1 MSLFVKVIFFDLGMT
16 LVGADTTKWMPG
28 AKTVLKALRT
38 EGVRVG
44 VISNTGDW
52 TRAQLKK
59 QLPADFD
66 FSAFE
71 ANLVLLSTEV
81 KIEKPSLEI
90 FRLAVKR
97 AGVPAAQCLYCS
109 ESLVETVA
117 AQRAGMV
124 AARVVPAPNGDL
136 KDLVDTIR
144 NVSLLKG

>member
-16 LVGADTTKWMPG
+16 LVGPDTTKWMPG
-28 AKTVLKALRT
+28 AKTVLAALRT
-38 EGVRVG
+38 EGVRLG
-44 VISNTGDW
+44 IISNTGEW
-52 TRAQLKK
+52 ARVQLKK

-71 ANLVLLSTEV
+71 ATLVLLSTEV

-97 AGVPAAQCLYCS
+97 AGVTAAQCMYCS

-124 AARVVPAPNGDL
+124 AARVIPAPNGDL
-136 KDLVDTIR
+136 SELVDVIR
-144 NVSLLKG
+144 SVSLLKG

>member
-16 LVGADTTKWMPG
+16 LVGSDTTKWMPG
-28 AKTVLKALRT
+28 AKTVLAALRA
-38 EGVRVG
+38 EGVRLG
-44 VISNTGDW
+44 IISNTGDW
-52 TRAQLKK
+52 TRVQLKQ

-66 FSAFE
+66 FNAFE

-97 AGVPAAQCLYCS
+97 AGINAAQCMYCS
-109 ESLVETVA
+109 ESFAETVA

-124 AARVVPAPNGDL
+124 AARVIPAPNGDL

-144 NVSLLKG
+144 SVGLLK